1 MDIYIV
7 AWPWNWKSDIISQIY
22 VHMGIFFSCS
32 KVQKREKHLHIV
44 VGWKSICKP
53 ALTTFRFW
61 WTFTGKC
68 EFWVGY
74 TNSEIVNLDCQS
86 LRKEPSRFIQLSLCS
101 SSVYRK
107 QLETAF
113 IAEKKSSLVEI
124 SAFFSDLKLHQIS
137 WFLLKIGTL
146 ICWKVSE
153 NMSIKVFYFAF
164 YVLKN
169 K

>member
-1 MDIYIV
+1 MFTWGSFSV
-7 AWPWNWKSDIISQIY
+7 AQSSRK
-22 VHMGIFFSCS
+22 
-32 KVQKREKHLHIV
+32 EKKHSHIV
-44 VGWKSICKP
+44 VGWKSINKP
-53 ALTTFRFW
+53 GLTTFRFW
-61 WTFTGKC
+61 CTFTGKC

-74 TNSEIVNLDCQS
+74 ANSEIVNFDCQT
-86 LRKEPSRFIQLSLCS
+86 LKKEPSRFIYLSLCS
-101 SSVYRK
+101 SSVYRE
-107 QLETAF
+107 QLETVF
-113 IAEKKSSLVEI
+113 IAEKKSSLVQI
-124 SAFFSDLKLHQIS
+124 SAFFSDLKLHQKS